1 VSKGCVTV
9 AGKIEMSTPPAPAT
23 IAPVRPENILL
34 NLVCN
39 IVVPT
44 VVLMKFSSER
54 WLGPI
59 PGLVVALSF
68 PVGYGLQDFIRRR
81 KTNFISIIGFVS
93 VLLSGGLGVLKVSGM
108 GFAVKDAVV
117 PTIIGAMVLI
127 SMRTKRPLVREL
139 LYNDQVIDVPKVDAA
154 LDARGN
160 RAAFE
165 QLLVRS
171 SYLLAASFLL
181 SAMLGFCLARFLLR
195 SPAGTEQFNAELGKM
210 HILSWPV
217 IVLPFLVISMYA
229 LWKLLNG
236 IEALTGLNFDAI
248 FHQPPDKKKTA
259 GPGGGSDPQPGEAGT
274 KNFAGKSESR
284 NSKSETT

>member
-1 VSKGCVTV
+1 MSKGCVTV
-9 AGKIEMSTPPAPAT
+9 AGKIEMSTPPAPAP
-23 IAPVRPENILL
+23 ARPVKAENLLL

-59 PGLVVALSF
+59 PGLLVALAF

-81 KTNFISIIGFVS
+81 KANFISIIGFAS
-93 VLLSGGLGVLKVSGM
+93 VLLSGGLGVLKVGGL

-139 LYNDQVIDVPKVDAA
+139 LYNDQVINVPKVDAA
-154 LDARGN
+154 LEERGN
-160 RAAFE
+160 RVAFE
-165 QLLVRS
+165 RLLARS

-181 SAMLGFCLARFLLR
+181 SAALGFGLARYLLR
-195 SPAGTEQFNAELGKM
+195 GTPGTPEFNSQLGRM
-210 HILSWPV
+210 HLLSLPV
-217 IVLPFLVISMYA
+217 IVLPFLVISMYT
-229 LWKLLNG
+229 LWKLLQG
-236 IEALTGLNFDAI
+236 IEALTGLDSDAI
-248 FHQPPDKKKTA
+248 FHQPPEKKIPA
-259 GPGGGSDPQPGEAGT
+259 GPGS
-274 KNFAGKSESR
+274 S
-284 NSKSETT
+284 